1 MQLQKDVLIAG
12 GVVVVCV
19 ALVVVALV
27 ATGKKDQPAD
37 STGSSAITDNYSS
50 TSSPGY
56 DSLSGSSAQPGS
68 GLSASGA
75 DNFGMGAI
83 PPPSTGTSDPGF
95 GAAGPTPF
103 GPSSTGGQPPLGQSG
118 SAFDSGVGQSPLGGA
133 PLAGGPA
140 SDPLGGPISTAP
152 LGAPVAAATNAG
164 GGTHTVAKGET
175 LGDISAT
182 HFGTTKH
189 WRKIVDANPGLDPSR
204 LKIGQV
210 LQIPTVETSSA
221 APASAAAGGAD
232 THTVAKGES
241 YYTIAKKVLGSSS
254 RWREIERLNG
264 IPAESLKVGT
274 VIKIPAK
281 DGGAGPAGAAPSVGG
296 GKTHIVSKGE
306 TLGDISKEYFG
317 TTTKWK
323 QIVEANPGVRPEN
336 LKVGQS
342 LVIPE
347 IAGAAAPAAGGV
359 ASGNTYTVK
368 AGDTLESIAAATLG
382 KKSAWKQIVE
392 ANPGLKPTSLRVGQ
406 SISIPGGVAAPA
418 QPVAPTA
425 PAAGSF
431 DSGFG
436 PAPSGAAP
444 SALPGSPAP
453 AAPAQPTFQDD
464 PFYSPYDVQPAAP
477 AGGSAAPR
485 PLGLTGDPA
494 SNRI

>member
-37 STGSSAITDNYSS
+37 PAGSSAVTDSYGTTGSTYDGSSYSS
-50 TSSPGY
+50 LGTGTTP
-56 DSLSGSSAQPGS
+56 
-68 GLSASGA
+68 SGA
-75 DNFGMGAI
+75 PGDSFGTTA
-83 PPPSTGTSDPGF
+83 PPPSLPADSAF
-95 GAAGPTPF
+95 GGSSTTPF
-103 GPSSTGGQPPLGQSG
+103 GPAGGGSTPPVGSS
-118 SAFDSGVGQSPLGGA
+118 FDNGLGQSPLGGTSN
-133 PLAGGPA
+133 AGGPA
-140 SDPLGGPISTAP
+140 FGGPAADPLGAGPTTMGDPMATA
-152 LGAPVAAATNAG
+152 APATTSAG

-182 HFGTTKH
+182 HYGTTKH
-189 WRKIVDANPGLDPSR
+189 WKKIVDANPGLDPAR

-210 LQIPTVETSSA
+210 LQIPAVETSAA
-221 APASAAAGGAD
+221 APAAVAGGPG

-274 VIKIPAK
+274 VIKIPLKEQA
-281 DGGAGPAGAAPSVGG
+281 GAGPTGAPAGG

-323 QIVEANPGVRPEN
+323 QIVDANPGVRPEN

-342 LVIPE
+342 LVIPDLPVT
-347 IAGAAAPAAGGV
+347 AGAPAAG
-359 ASGNTYTVK
+359 ASVGGNTYTVK
-368 AGDTLESIAAATLG
+368 AGDTLESIAASTLG
-382 KKSAWKQIVE
+382 KKSAWKQIVD
-392 ANPGLKPTSLRVGQ
+392 ANPGLKPTALRVGQ
-406 SISIPGGVAAPA
+406 TIQIPGGTVSPAAP
-418 QPVAPTA
+418 VG
-425 PAAGSF
+425 PASPGVP

-436 PAPSGAAP
+436 PGPAPAP
-444 SALPGSPAP
+444 GAP
-453 AAPAQPTFQDD
+453 AAPAPAPQPTFQDD

-477 AGGSAAPR
+477 A
-485 PLGLTGDPA
+485 PA
-494 SNRI
+494 GPGASRI